1 MSKGEVTNKRMSQSS
16 LEAFSKTQKLSTVEK
31 PAAEPQLKTK
41 TVQPIQAPA
50 EQEKL
55 ATVNIKI
62 TRSQQE
68 WLADTARLVRDNN
81 DEPVPPADRVYPQH
95 LIQAA
100 IDLLKAAEIDWGQ
113 VRSLDD
119 VKAQLNL

>member
-1 MSKGEVTNKRMSQSS
+1 MSDRLGGKTKLTDFGQNSKRQ
-16 LEAFSKTQKLSTVEK
+16 AIPQQVE
-31 PAAEPQLKTK
+31 PATPKNTK
-41 TVQPIQAPA
+41 TVQPIQPPT

-55 ATVNIKI
+55 TTVNIKI

-68 WLADTARLVRDNN
+68 WLADTARMVRDNN

-113 VRSLDD
+113 VRSIDE
-119 VKAQLNL
+119 VKARLNL